1 MPPAT
6 APRIFRPHRHT
17 AVLPM
22 DGSERR
28 CQRLQETFRRTASCR
43 RADHGK
49 SCRHF
54 ALVSRGHRS
63 DRTPPRESPRH
74 FAARMDESVI
84 VGYYTSAEV
93 HPRSP
98 ARLLLSK
105 ERKKPMARND
115 GIDRTFARNQ
125 DLPTLDDVAK
135 VQEHNEREKDS
146 YSNQDI
152 DTTQTHRNV
161 HFKKP
166 TDSYAAMF
174 DQMIA
179 DGVIS
184 TRGLKADA
192 VKYGELLFDVNS
204 AYFHNHGGYEYA
216 KQFYADA
223 YKAAVEIVG
232 GEQYILSAV
241 MHADE
246 RNRAMS
252 EALGED
258 VYHYHL
264 HVVYIPVVEKQ
275 ILWSKRCKDE
285 FLRGTVKE
293 TITQVSR
300 SKKWESKPVLNEDG
314 NPMLNAKGK
323 KILKSSY
330 SVLQDDFFNFM
341 RAAGYTDVER
351 GERGSTEEHLTVTQF
366 KLQAEQHRLET
377 VTGQVEQAEQS
388 LADAKAAT
396 EKQKKKLEALQ
407 KETKAAKTIALTV
420 QDIEEMGKKNALTG
434 NVSLT
439 PDQCDTL
446 KRYAVNGI
454 IANADNKRLKEKL
467 ASAEKTISI
476 WKQRYEAVNEKY
488 MELKQKAQPFLD
500 AIEIA
505 SERVWAFVHAIL
517 ARGKETQEHKHPM
530 NKTVEEINK
539 MIMEDAPMEEI
550 NDAIGYIDIYSCF
563 DPIFEPPIDFLEECR
578 KHWETA
584 QSSFRKTIERKIG
597 NTWYVIETECDG
609 NEPLADKVKRLI
621 FSDKGGIC

>member
-6 APRIFRPHRHT
+6 APRISRPHRHT

-285 FLRGTVKE
+285 SLRGTVKK

-300 SKKWESKPVLNEDG
+300 SKKWESKPVLDENG

-366 KLQAEQHRLET
+366 KVQAEQQRLEA
-377 VTGQVEQAEQS
+377 VTGQVTQAEQS

-396 EKQKKKLEALQ
+396 EKQKKKLEALK
-407 KETKAAKTIALTV
+407 KETQAAKSVAMTAHE
-420 QDIEEMGKKNALTG
+420 IESMGKKNPITG
-434 NVSLT
+434 NVT
-439 PDQCDTL
+439 MTADECRTL
-446 KRYAVNGI
+446 KDYAVSSF
-454 IANADNKRLKEKL
+454 AEKSEKL
-467 ASAEKTISI
+467 KYKQKFEQADKNAKI
-476 WKQRYEAVNEKY
+476 WKDRFEKLNKDYE
-488 MELKQKAQPFLD
+488 ELKQKAQPFLD

-505 SERVWAFVHAIL
+505 SEKVWAFINAIL
-517 ARGKETQEHKHPM
+517 ARGKELYEHKHPARNRGQDM
-530 NKTVEEINK
+530 EI
-539 MIMEDAPMEEI
+539 
-550 NDAIGYIDIYSCF
+550 
-563 DPIFEPPIDFLEECR
+563 
-578 KHWETA
+578 
-584 QSSFRKTIERKIG
+584 
-597 NTWYVIETECDG
+597 
-609 NEPLADKVKRLI
+609 
-621 FSDKGGIC
+621 

>member
-1 MPPAT
+1 
-6 APRIFRPHRHT
+6 
-17 AVLPM
+17 
-22 DGSERR
+22 
-28 CQRLQETFRRTASCR
+28 
-43 RADHGK
+43 
-49 SCRHF
+49 
-54 ALVSRGHRS
+54 
-63 DRTPPRESPRH
+63 
-74 FAARMDESVI
+74 
-84 VGYYTSAEV
+84 
-93 HPRSP
+93 
-98 ARLLLSK
+98 
-105 ERKKPMARND
+105 MARND

-285 FLRGTVKE
+285 ALRGTVKE
-293 TITQVSR
+293 TIIQVSR
-300 SKKWESKPVLNEDG
+300 SKKWDSKPVLDENG
-314 NPMLNAKGK
+314 NPKLNEKGK

-366 KLQAEQHRLET
+366 KVQAEQQRLET
-377 VTGQVEQAEQS
+377 VTGQVAQAEQS

-407 KETKAAKTIALTV
+407 KETKAAKTISMTV
-420 QDIEEMGKKNALTG
+420 QDIEAMGKKATFG
-434 NVSLT
+434 NNITLT
-439 PDQCDTL
+439 PDECDTL
-446 KRYAVNGI
+446 KRYATNGI
-454 IANADNKRLKEKL
+454 LFNAENERLREKL
-467 ASAEKTISI
+467 ESAQKSASI
-476 WKQRYEAVNEKY
+476 WKQRYEKLHEQY
-488 MELKQKAQPFLD
+488 TELKQKAQPFMD
-500 AIEIA
+500 ALEIA
-505 SERVWAFVHAIL
+505 SEKGWAFINSIL
-517 ARGKETQEHKHPM
+517 AREKETQEHKAPARKRGQDM
-530 NKTVEEINK
+530 EI
-539 MIMEDAPMEEI
+539 
-550 NDAIGYIDIYSCF
+550 
-563 DPIFEPPIDFLEECR
+563 
-578 KHWETA
+578 
-584 QSSFRKTIERKIG
+584 
-597 NTWYVIETECDG
+597 
-609 NEPLADKVKRLI
+609 
-621 FSDKGGIC
+621 

>member
-366 KLQAEQHRLET
+366 KVQAEQQRLEA
-377 VTGQVEQAEQS
+377 VTGQVAQAEQS

-396 EKQKKKLEALQ
+396 EKQKKKLEALK
-407 KETKAAKTIALTV
+407 KETQAAKSVAMTAHE
-420 QDIEEMGKKNALTG
+420 IESMGKKNPITG
-434 NVSLT
+434 NVT
-439 PDQCDTL
+439 MTADECRTL
-446 KRYAVNGI
+446 KDYAVSSF
-454 IANADNKRLKEKL
+454 AEKSEKL
-467 ASAEKTISI
+467 KYKQKFEQADKNAKI
-476 WKQRYEAVNEKY
+476 WKDRFEKLNKDYE
-488 MELKQKAQPFLD
+488 ELKQKAQPFLD

-505 SERVWAFVHAIL
+505 SEKVWAFINAIL
-517 ARGKETQEHKHPM
+517 ARGKELYEHKHPARNRGQDM
-530 NKTVEEINK
+530 EI
-539 MIMEDAPMEEI
+539 
-550 NDAIGYIDIYSCF
+550 
-563 DPIFEPPIDFLEECR
+563 
-578 KHWETA
+578 
-584 QSSFRKTIERKIG
+584 
-597 NTWYVIETECDG
+597 
-609 NEPLADKVKRLI
+609 
-621 FSDKGGIC
+621 

>member
-6 APRIFRPHRHT
+6 APRISRPHRHT

-285 FLRGTVKE
+285 SLRGTVKE

-300 SKKWESKPVLNEDG
+300 SKKWESKPVLDENG

-341 RAAGYTDVER
+341 RNAGYTDVER
-351 GERGSTEEHLTVTQF
+351 GECGSTEEHLTVTQF
-366 KLQAEQHRLET
+366 KVQAEQQRLEA
-377 VTGQVEQAEQS
+377 VTGQVTQAEQS

-396 EKQKKKLEALQ
+396 EKQKKKLEALK
-407 KETKAAKTIALTV
+407 KETQAAKSVAMTAHE
-420 QDIEEMGKKNALTG
+420 IESMGKKKPITG
-434 NVSLT
+434 NVT
-439 PDQCDTL
+439 MTADECRTL
-446 KRYAVNGI
+446 KDYAVSSF
-454 IANADNKRLKEKL
+454 AEKSEKL
-467 ASAEKTISI
+467 KYKQKFEQADKNAKI
-476 WKQRYEAVNEKY
+476 WKDRFEKLNKDYE
-488 MELKQKAQPFLD
+488 ELKQKAQPFLD

-505 SERVWAFVHAIL
+505 SEKVWAFINAIL
-517 ARGKETQEHKHPM
+517 ARGKELYEHKHPARNRGQDM
-530 NKTVEEINK
+530 EI
-539 MIMEDAPMEEI
+539 
-550 NDAIGYIDIYSCF
+550 
-563 DPIFEPPIDFLEECR
+563 
-578 KHWETA
+578 
-584 QSSFRKTIERKIG
+584 
-597 NTWYVIETECDG
+597 
-609 NEPLADKVKRLI
+609 
-621 FSDKGGIC
+621 

>member
-115 GIDRTFARNQ
+115 GIDRTLARNQ
-125 DLPTLDDVAK
+125 DLETPDDVAK
-135 VQEHNEREKDS
+135 VQEHNEREKDR
-146 YSNQDI
+146 YSNVDI
-152 DTTQTHRNV
+152 VPERTALNV
-161 HFKKP
+161 HFKSP
-166 TDSYAAMF
+166 TDDYVKMF
-174 DQMIA
+174 EQMEQDKI
-179 DGVIS
+179 IS
-184 TRGLKADA
+184 TRGLKPDA
-192 VKYGELLFDVNS
+192 VKYGELVFDVNS
-204 AYFHNHGGYEYA
+204 AYFYNHGGYEFA

-285 FLRGTVKE
+285 SLRGTVKE

-300 SKKWESKPVLNEDG
+300 SKKWESKPVLDENG

-341 RAAGYTDVER
+341 RNAGYTDVER
-351 GERGSTEEHLTVTQF
+351 GECGSTEEHLTVTQF
-366 KLQAEQHRLET
+366 KVQAEQQRLEA
-377 VTGQVEQAEQS
+377 VTGQVAQAEQS

-396 EKQKKKLEALQ
+396 EKQKKKLEALK
-407 KETKAAKTIALTV
+407 KETQAAKSVAMTAHE
-420 QDIEEMGKKNALTG
+420 IESMGKKNPITG
-434 NVSLT
+434 NVT
-439 PDQCDTL
+439 MTADECRTL
-446 KRYAVNGI
+446 KDYAVSSF
-454 IANADNKRLKEKL
+454 AEKSEKL
-467 ASAEKTISI
+467 KYKQKFEQADKNAKI
-476 WKQRYEAVNEKY
+476 WKDRFEKLNKDYE
-488 MELKQKAQPFLD
+488 ELKQKAQPFLD

-505 SERVWAFVHAIL
+505 SEKVWAFINAIL
-517 ARGKETQEHKHPM
+517 ARGKELYEHKHPARNRGQDM
-530 NKTVEEINK
+530 EI
-539 MIMEDAPMEEI
+539 
-550 NDAIGYIDIYSCF
+550 
-563 DPIFEPPIDFLEECR
+563 
-578 KHWETA
+578 
-584 QSSFRKTIERKIG
+584 
-597 NTWYVIETECDG
+597 
-609 NEPLADKVKRLI
+609 
-621 FSDKGGIC
+621 

>member
-396 EKQKKKLEALQ
+396 EKQKKKLEALK
-407 KETKAAKTIALTV
+407 KETQAAKSVAMTAHE
-420 QDIEEMGKKNALTG
+420 IESMGKKNPITG
-434 NVSLT
+434 NVT
-439 PDQCDTL
+439 MTADECRTL
-446 KRYAVNGI
+446 KDYAVSSF
-454 IANADNKRLKEKL
+454 AEKSEKL
-467 ASAEKTISI
+467 KYKQKFEQADKNAKI
-476 WKQRYEAVNEKY
+476 WKDRFEKLNKDYE
-488 MELKQKAQPFLD
+488 ELKQKAQPLLD

-505 SERVWAFVHAIL
+505 SEKVWTFINAIL
-517 ARGKETQEHKHPM
+517 ARGKELYEHKHPARNRGQDM
-530 NKTVEEINK
+530 EI
-539 MIMEDAPMEEI
+539 
-550 NDAIGYIDIYSCF
+550 
-563 DPIFEPPIDFLEECR
+563 
-578 KHWETA
+578 
-584 QSSFRKTIERKIG
+584 
-597 NTWYVIETECDG
+597 
-609 NEPLADKVKRLI
+609 
-621 FSDKGGIC
+621 

>member
-6 APRIFRPHRHT
+6 APRISRPHRHT

-285 FLRGTVKE
+285 SLRGTVKE

-300 SKKWESKPVLNEDG
+300 SKKWESKPVLDENG

-366 KLQAEQHRLET
+366 KVQAEQQRLEA
-377 VTGQVEQAEQS
+377 VTGQVTQAEQS

-396 EKQKKKLEALQ
+396 EKQKKKLEALK
-407 KETKAAKTIALTV
+407 KETQAAKSVAMTAHE
-420 QDIEEMGKKNALTG
+420 IESMGKKNPITG
-434 NVSLT
+434 NVT
-439 PDQCDTL
+439 MTADECRTL
-446 KRYAVNGI
+446 KDYAVSSF
-454 IANADNKRLKEKL
+454 AEKSEKL
-467 ASAEKTISI
+467 KYKQKFEQADKNAKI
-476 WKQRYEAVNEKY
+476 WKDRFEKLNKDYE
-488 MELKQKAQPFLD
+488 ELKQKAQPFLD

-505 SERVWAFVHAIL
+505 SEKVWAFINAIL
-517 ARGKETQEHKHPM
+517 ARGKELYEHKHPARNRGQDM
-530 NKTVEEINK
+530 EI
-539 MIMEDAPMEEI
+539 
-550 NDAIGYIDIYSCF
+550 
-563 DPIFEPPIDFLEECR
+563 
-578 KHWETA
+578 
-584 QSSFRKTIERKIG
+584 
-597 NTWYVIETECDG
+597 
-609 NEPLADKVKRLI
+609 
-621 FSDKGGIC
+621 